1 MCVERKDKMLD
12 RKEKKKRLTEAARRS
27 GASMNAGER
36 RFAAARAFKNVSL
49 GPSWG
54 VARRLNARGA

>member
-1 MCVERKDKMLD
+1 MLD
-12 RKEKKKRLTEAARRS
+12 RKEEKKRLTEAARRS

-54 VARRLNARGA
+54 VTRRLNARGG

>member
-1 MCVERKDKMLD
+1 MSRERARCLTERK
-12 RKEKKKRLTEAARRS
+12 RKKRLTEAARRS

-36 RFAAARAFKNVSL
+36 GFAAARAFKNVSL